1 MNYKIRELDI
11 FLRVSDESSFS
22 AAGRAL
28 DCDPS
33 TISKVIQRLE
43 DRLGVRLFNRTSRA
57 LALTQ
62 EGKQFREAA
71 QRVIEAIEEAE
82 TAVGCRDRAVDGVLR
97 LNSSLAFIQYHV
109 APHLREFLGRHP
121 RLRIEIVL
129 TTTPVDMF
137 EHQIDIS
144 LRGGYIPDSSL
155 VARRIASSR
164 WIICAAPAYLQRAGT
179 PKTLDDLQSH
189 NCLNFLPGSFR
200 SNWPVRQGDDIAGF
214 EPKGNVSSNSPDL
227 LRWLA
232 IDGLGVARL
241 SHAHVGNDLARGVL
255 VPLLE
260 RQAVDVEE
268 PVFAVYASRRNLSP
282 RVRAF
287 LDFLQERLSPS
298 PMEPVPPPQPRQDA
312 RRHEGRAT
320 RRLRNSPTR
329 GGAAPAA
336 STGGRG
342 Q

>member
-1 MNYKIRELDI
+1 M
-11 FLRVSDESSFS
+11 
-22 AAGRAL
+22 
-28 DCDPS
+28 
-33 TISKVIQRLE
+33 
-43 DRLGVRLFNRTSRA
+43 
-57 LALTQ
+57 
-62 EGKQFREAA
+62 QFREAA
-71 QRVIEAIEEAE
+71 QRVIDAIEDAE
-82 TAVGCRDRAVDGVLR
+82 TAVGSRDREVSGVLR

-164 WIICAAPAYLQRAGT
+164 WIICASPAYLLRAGT
-179 PKTLDDLQSH
+179 PTSLDDLRNH

-200 SNWPVRQGDDIAGF
+200 SNWPLREGDDTASF
-214 EPKGNVSSNSPDL
+214 EPKGNVGSNSPDL

-241 SHAHVGNDLARGVL
+241 SQAHVGNDISRGDL

-260 RQAVDVEE
+260 GQAIDAEE

-287 LDFLQERLSPS
+287 LDFLEEKVAAAHG
-298 PMEPVPPPQPRQDA
+298 EPVPPQARPAVRPPERHAIPRRRSSPA
-312 RRHEGRAT
+312 RARPA
-320 RRLRNSPTR
+320 P
-329 GGAAPAA
+329 GAPV
-336 STGGRG
+336 GGRG